1 MMLLAQY
8 QKYEGNEIVNIQFV
22 PPEQPVDP
30 MELFQILPLKRGQPL
45 HITDVRAAIDRLFAT
60 GRYSDI
66 QVDAEPY
73 TDGVI
78 IRFLTKNSWFLGNV
92 HASGPISD
100 PPNSGQLENA
110 TDLDLG
116 QPYTDAK
123 LQQAIANQ
131 RRLLQDNGL
140 FRAFVTPNFNYDSPH
155 QQINI
160 GFNVDSGPRA
170 HLTTPVLQGDLKIDA
185 DKIVAATKWRRWLLN
200 SWKPMTQARVRQG
213 LTGIRGLYEKDNRL
227 EAKIALDS
235 VMYDPETTS
244 AQPTLRID
252 AGPRIQI
259 RTVGTK
265 VSQKNLRR
273 YVPIFEEHAVDH
285 DLLTEGARNLRD
297 YFQRNGFFES
307 EVEFKEQRVI
317 NDTAAIDYLVN
328 LGARHK
334 LVRIDITGNRFFT
347 VAAIRERMFLQ
358 SATFLQF
365 RHGRYSENFLSQDEQ
380 SILNLYQSNGFVD
393 VRVTHKVVDDYLG
406 KTGDIAV
413 FLKIEEGPQYLVNTL
428 LVDGIQQLD
437 KNQILATLS
446 SAAGQPFS
454 EFNVAVDR
462 DTILARYFEGG
473 FPNATFEW
481 SSQPAAQPYRVN
493 VHFTITEGKR
503 QSVREVLVTGL
514 RQTRPQL
521 VYRDLQLNPGDPLS
535 PTAITDTQRRLYDL
549 GIFERVNA
557 AIQDPDGET
566 TNKYV
571 LYEIDEARRYSAA
584 FGFGAELARIG
595 GCQTCLDAPAG
606 ATGFSPRVSVN
617 LTRNNM
623 WGLGHSLSLRTRAS
637 TLERQALLNYSWPRF
652 RDKDR
657 FNLSFSG
664 VYEDSRDVRTFSYKR
679 EEGSAQLSQRV
690 SKATTLLY
698 RFAYRLV
705 GIDESTLKI
714 SPLLIPLLAQP
725 VRLGMLSGT
734 LVQDRRDDPSDPH
747 RGIYNTLDFGVS
759 QRLLGSQR
767 NFTRFLARNA
777 TYHRIGK
784 RLILARNTEFGDI
797 YAFRYPGNTLDAI
810 PLPERFFSG
819 GAASNRGFPDY
830 QAGPRDPTTGFPLG
844 GTALFFNQTEL
855 RFPLIGD
862 NIGGVLFHDF
872 GNAFTSLRNM
882 SFRVTQQNNR
892 DFDYMVHAAGLGIRY
907 RTPIGP
913 VRLDLAYGLNPPHFF
928 GFKGSETDLV
938 NAGITPCAPV
948 NGSASR
954 CVEQSVSHFQFFF
967 SIGQT
972 F

>member
-1 MMLLAQY
+1 MTYAIMRMVRTRLALSPCLLVVWAVAQPMMLLAQY

-213 LTGIRGLYEKDNRL
+213 LTGIRGLYEKGNRL

-285 DLLTEGARNLRD
+285 DLLTEGARNLRA

-413 FLKIEEGPQYLVNTL
+413 FL
-428 LVDGIQQLD
+428 
-437 KNQILATLS
+437 
-446 SAAGQPFS
+446 
-454 EFNVAVDR
+454 
-462 DTILARYFEGG
+462 
-473 FPNATFEW
+473 
-481 SSQPAAQPYRVN
+481 
-493 VHFTITEGKR
+493 
-503 QSVREVLVTGL
+503 
-514 RQTRPQL
+514 
-521 VYRDLQLNPGDPLS
+521 
-535 PTAITDTQRRLYDL
+535 
-549 GIFERVNA
+549 
-557 AIQDPDGET
+557 
-566 TNKYV
+566 
-571 LYEIDEARRYSAA
+571 
-584 FGFGAELARIG
+584 
-595 GCQTCLDAPAG
+595 
-606 ATGFSPRVSVN
+606 
-617 LTRNNM
+617 
-623 WGLGHSLSLRTRAS
+623 
-637 TLERQALLNYSWPRF
+637 
-652 RDKDR
+652 
-657 FNLSFSG
+657 
-664 VYEDSRDVRTFSYKR
+664 
-679 EEGSAQLSQRV
+679 
-690 SKATTLLY
+690 
-698 RFAYRLV
+698 
-705 GIDESTLKI
+705 
-714 SPLLIPLLAQP
+714 
-725 VRLGMLSGT
+725 
-734 LVQDRRDDPSDPH
+734 
-747 RGIYNTLDFGVS
+747 
-759 QRLLGSQR
+759 
-767 NFTRFLARNA
+767 
-777 TYHRIGK
+777 
-784 RLILARNTEFGDI
+784 
-797 YAFRYPGNTLDAI
+797 
-810 PLPERFFSG
+810 
-819 GAASNRGFPDY
+819 
-830 QAGPRDPTTGFPLG
+830 
-844 GTALFFNQTEL
+844 
-855 RFPLIGD
+855 
-862 NIGGVLFHDF
+862 
-872 GNAFTSLRNM
+872 
-882 SFRVTQQNNR
+882 
-892 DFDYMVHAAGLGIRY
+892 
-907 RTPIGP
+907 
-913 VRLDLAYGLNPPHFF
+913 
-928 GFKGSETDLV
+928 
-938 NAGITPCAPV
+938 
-948 NGSASR
+948 
-954 CVEQSVSHFQFFF
+954 
-967 SIGQT
+967 
-972 F
+972 